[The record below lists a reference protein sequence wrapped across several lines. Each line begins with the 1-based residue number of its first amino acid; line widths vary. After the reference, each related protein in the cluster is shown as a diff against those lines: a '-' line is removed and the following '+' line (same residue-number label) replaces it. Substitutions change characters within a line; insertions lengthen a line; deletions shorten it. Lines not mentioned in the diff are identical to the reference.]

1 MFMTLTTTI
10 LIIVILTCLLTG
22 IWRGNRLPILM
33 YHKVRPESGDAWTV
47 TLEDFQS
54 HLKILNAQG
63 YQSISF
69 RQLFDPSSTLPPK
82 PILLTFD
89 DAYADF
95 EAHPLAAMEQWGFAS
110 TVFLPVGHVGGE
122 NAWDGGGEPIMNWDD
137 VRRLSAGNT
146 EFGLHS
152 YNHGNYQDLTLDEMR
167 TRPAPVHDNAGRAA
181 SPLSEGTC
189 LPLWWVSS
197 HGANAIRNESTIQ
210 ITWTQWGGSHRLSY
224 RTDAPEAPLRTETS
238 HHAAWRSL
246 DTVSAE
252 TAAGENKTV
261 NLNPLTR
268 APRDPHRGRGVP
280 WLNPLQY

>member
-1 MFMTLTTTI
+1 MPMFMTLTTTI

-22 IWRGNRLPILM
+22 FWRGNRLPILM

-47 TLEDFQS
+47 TLKDFQS
-54 HLKILNAQG
+54 HLKILSAQG

-82 PILLTFD
+82 PVLLTFD

-95 EAHPLAAMEQWGFAS
+95 EAHPLAAMEQCGFAS

-152 YNHGNYQDLTLDEMR
+152 YNHDNFQDLTLDEMR
-167 TRPAPVHDNAGRAA
+167 ADLLRCMATLDEQRVPFQKILAYPYGGFPRMQ
-181 SPLSEGTC
+181 PMRSEMKALFKSLG
-189 LPLWWVSS
+189 LN
-197 HGANAIRNESTIQ
+197 GAVRIGSRIERTPPRHPYELRRVIMQRGDRSIRF
-210 ITWTQWGGSHRLSY
+210 RLK
-224 RTDAPEAPLRTETS
+224 L
-238 HHAAWRSL
+238 L
-246 DTVSAE
+246 L
-252 TAAGENKTV
+252 GKIK
-261 NLNPLTR
+261 L
-268 APRDPHRGRGVP
+268 
-280 WLNPLQY
+280 